1 MSEGLSGSQQPAGLG
16 PRRRFLERF
25 TSIRAKLGFVIVFA
39 VGMTVLLTYLLL
51 GYALRGSSRDAEQ
64 LKLIDSARRAATDPT
79 YRPPEGVA
87 ILRLTPDG
95 TWVGGQPPPGI
106 PVRNDRGFHIGSAEG
121 YNLVA
126 LPAYDDEGRWVGTV
140 YAIRKIP
147 SSSWLARVRDTFGFL
162 QHYAWQLLL
171 GGALAA
177 GTALLMARL
186 LALGL
191 TRPLRE
197 MARAAGT
204 MARGQYGTRVTADSR
219 DEVGQLAAAFNR
231 MAGELEQ
238 VERLR
243 RDLVANVSHELK
255 TPISALRA
263 HLENLLD
270 GVEQPDPE
278 TLQIML
284 QQSERLSRLVEQL
297 LDLSRLESG
306 DVPMDTQPTSLA
318 PLVDQVVSEVEV
330 AATGRN
336 AGVPRPRNLVA
347 RDLPP
352 VMADAERIHQV
363 LYNLLDN
370 AVRFTPSTG
379 TVEVTAAVAG
389 DRCEVTVTDT
399 GTGIPA
405 ERLQFVF
412 ERFYRAD
419 PARAR
424 EAGVTGGT
432 GIGLAIV
439 RSVVE
444 AHGGQVRAESVAGR
458 GSAFTFD
465 LPLAGVPAD
474 GDQGGDGR
482 GPDAATIRSGA
493 GAERPAVGASAT
505 TGGSQ

>member
-1 MSEGLSGSQQPAGLG
+1 MSDATPGSRAGLS

-25 TSIRAKLGFVIVFA
+25 TSIRAKLGLVIVFA

-64 LKLIDSARRAATDPT
+64 LRLIDSARQAATAAAYDPP
-79 YRPPEGVA
+79 RGVS
-87 ILRLTPDG
+87 IYRLTRDG
-95 TWVGGQPPPGI
+95 TWIGQRPPTGI
-106 PVRNDRGFHIGSAEG
+106 PVRHDRGFHIGSAEG

-147 SSSWLARVRDTFGFL
+147 STSWLARVRDTFGFL

-204 MARGQYGTRVTADSR
+204 MARGDYGTRVSADSR

-270 GVEQPDPE
+270 GVEQPDRE

-306 DVPMDTQPTSLA
+306 DVPMDARPMSLA

-330 AATGRN
+330 AATGRTT
-336 AGVPRPRNLVA
+336 GVPRPRNLVA
-347 RDLPP
+347 HDLPA

-363 LYNLLDN
+363 LFNLLDN
-370 AVRFTPSTG
+370 AVKFTPPDG
-379 TVEVTAAVAG
+379 TVEVTAAVVG

-405 ERLQFVF
+405 DGLQFVF

-424 EAGVTGGT
+424 DSGGTGGT

-444 AHGGQVRAESVAGR
+444 AHGGRVRAESEAGR
-458 GSAFTFD
+458 GSVFTFD
-465 LPLAGVPAD
+465 LPLAGSPASGDNDGGDLRAVAATPHAAD
-474 GDQGGDGR
+474 G
-482 GPDAATIRSGA
+482 

-505 TGGSQ
+505 TGGDQ

>member
-1 MSEGLSGSQQPAGLG
+1 MTQR
-16 PRRRFLERF
+16 PRSIARSRFLERF

-64 LKLIDSARRAATDPT
+64 LKLIDAARHAATDPT
-79 YRPPEGVA
+79 YDPPSGVT
-87 ILRLTPDG
+87 ILRLSRDG
-95 TWVGGQPPPGI
+95 RWNTKPPPGL

-121 YNLVA
+121 HDLVA
-126 LPAYDDEGRWVGTV
+126 LPAYDEEGRWVGTV
-140 YAIRKIP
+140 YAIREIP
-147 SSSWLARVRDTFGFL
+147 STSWLARVRDTFGFL
-162 QHYAWQLLL
+162 RHYWWQLLL

-177 GTALLMARL
+177 GGALAMARL

-204 MARGQYGTRVTADSR
+204 MARGDYGTRVSADSR
-219 DEVGQLAAAFNR
+219 DEVGKLAAAFNR
-231 MAGELEQ
+231 MAAELEQ

-270 GVEQPDPE
+270 GVERPDPE

-306 DVPMDTQPTSLA
+306 DVPMDLQPVALA
-318 PLVDQVVSEVEV
+318 PLVDQVVGEVEV
-330 AATGRN
+330 AAAGRN
-336 AGVPRPRNLVA
+336 ASVPRPENLVPA
-347 RDLPP
+347 DLPR
-352 VMADAERIHQV
+352 VMADAERVHQV

-370 AVRFTPSTG
+370 AMRFTPPAGS
-379 TVEVTAAVAG
+379 VRVAACVVG

-399 GTGIPA
+399 GPGIPA
-405 ERLQFVF
+405 EHLPFVF

-419 PARAR
+419 AARAR
-424 EAGVTGGT
+424 GSRGTGGT

-444 AHGGQVRAESVAGR
+444 AHGGSVRAESGPGT

-465 LPLAGVPAD
+465 LPLAGQPAGDRHRDD
-474 GDQGGDGR
+474 GPPTAGSSA
-482 GPDAATIRSGA
+482 PPAASDTP
-493 GAERPAVGASAT
+493 RPAVGASAT
-505 TGGSQ
+505 GGTT

>member
-1 MSEGLSGSQQPAGLG
+1 VTSTAARS
-16 PRRRFLERF
+16 RFLERF

-39 VGMTVLLTYLLL
+39 VGMTVVLTYLIL

-64 LKLIDSARRAATDPT
+64 LKLIDAARHAATQST
-79 YRPPEGVA
+79 YEPPRGVT
-87 ILRLTPDG
+87 ILRLTRDG
-95 TWVGGQPPPGI
+95 KWEGTPPPGLPI
-106 PVRNDRGFHIGSAEG
+106 RHDRGFHIGSSRG
-121 YNLVA
+121 YDLVA
-126 LPAYDDEGRWVGTV
+126 LPAYDDQGRWVGTV

-147 SSSWLARVRDTFGFL
+147 STSWFARARDTFGFL
-162 QHYAWQLLL
+162 HHYWWQLLL

-177 GTALLMARL
+177 GGALAMARL

-204 MARGQYGTRVTADSR
+204 MATGDYGTRVTADSR
-219 DEVGQLAAAFNR
+219 DEVGQLAGAFNR

-270 GVEQPDPE
+270 GVERPDPE
-278 TLQIML
+278 TLQVML

-306 DVPMDTQPTSLA
+306 DVPMDLQPVALA

-330 AATGRN
+330 AASGRG
-336 AGVPRPRNLVA
+336 ASVPRPRNLVP
-347 RDLPP
+347 RDLPQ
-352 VMADAERIHQV
+352 VLADPERVHQV

-379 TVEVTAAVAG
+379 SVEVTAVVDA
-389 DRCEVTVTDT
+389 DRCAVTVADT
-399 GTGIPA
+399 GPGIPA
-405 ERLQFVF
+405 EHLPFVF

-419 PARAR
+419 AARAR
-424 EAGVTGGT
+424 GSRGTGGT

-444 AHGGQVRAESVAGR
+444 AHGGQVRAESQPGR

-465 LPLAGVPAD
+465 LPLAAQPAGDDPDRRGDVPGTA
-474 GDQGGDGR
+474 
-482 GPDAATIRSGA
+482 PPAASDAA
-493 GAERPAVGASAT
+493 RPAVGATAP
-505 TGGSQ
+505 TGGTT

>member
-1 MSEGLSGSQQPAGLG
+1 MSDRARPITRS
-16 PRRRFLERF
+16 RFLERF

-64 LKLIDSARRAATDPT
+64 LKLIDAARHAATQPGFDP
-79 YRPPEGVA
+79 PSGVT
-87 ILRLTPDG
+87 ILRLSRDG
-95 TWVGGQPPPGI
+95 RWSRPPPPGL
-106 PVRNDRGFHIGSAEG
+106 PVRNDRGFHIGSAQG
-121 YNLVA
+121 YDLVA
-126 LPAYDDEGRWVGTV
+126 LPAYDEEGRWGGTV

-147 SSSWLARVRDTFGFL
+147 STALLARVRDTFGFL
-162 QHYAWQLLL
+162 RHYWWQLLL

-177 GTALLMARL
+177 GGALAMARL

-204 MARGQYGTRVTADSR
+204 MARGDYGTRVSADTR

-270 GVEQPDPE
+270 GVERPEPE

-306 DVPMDTQPTSLA
+306 DVPMEPQPVGLG
-318 PLVDQVVSEVEV
+318 PLVDQVVGELEV
-330 AATGRN
+330 AAGGRN
-336 AGVPRPRNLVA
+336 AGVPRPENLVPA
-347 RDLPP
+347 DLPTLS
-352 VMADAERIHQV
+352 ADPERVHQV

-370 AVRFTPSTG
+370 AVRFTPPTG
-379 TVEVTAAVAG
+379 SVRVTAAVVG

-399 GTGIPA
+399 GPGIPA
-405 ERLQFVF
+405 EHLPFVF

-419 PARAR
+419 AARAR
-424 EAGVTGGT
+424 GSVGTGGT

-444 AHGGQVRAESVAGR
+444 AHGGRVRAESEPGR

-465 LPLAGVPAD
+465 LPLAGLPAGGEH
-474 GDQGGDGR
+474 GDDGR
-482 GPDAATIRSGA
+482 VGA
-493 GAERPAVGASAT
+493 GRTPAPPTASDGRRPAVGAGT
-505 TGGSQ
+505 TGGTT

>member
-1 MSEGLSGSQQPAGLG
+1 MSDRPSSSSRRQG
-16 PRRRFLERF
+16 RRRFLERF
-25 TSIRAKLGFVIVFA
+25 PSIRAKLAFVIVFA

-51 GYALRGSSRDAEQ
+51 GYALRGSERDAEQ
-64 LKLIDSARRAATDPT
+64 LRLIDAARLAST
-79 YRPPEGVA
+79 RPSYEPPGGVT

-95 TWVGGQPPPGI
+95 KWRGTPPEGL
-106 PVRNDRGFHIGSAEG
+106 PVIRDRGFHIGSTEG

-126 LPAYDDEGRWVGTV
+126 LPAYDDQGRWLGTV
-140 YAIRKIP
+140 YAVRKLP
-147 SSSWLARVRDTFGFL
+147 TSGWLARLRDTFGFL
-162 QHYAWQLLL
+162 KHYWWQLLL
-171 GGALAA
+171 GGAIAA
-177 GTALLMARL
+177 GGALAMARL
-186 LALGL
+186 LSLGL

-197 MARAAGT
+197 MARAAGE
-204 MARGQYGTRVTADSR
+204 MARGDYGARVSADSR

-231 MAGELEQ
+231 MASELEQ

-306 DVPMDTQPTSLA
+306 DVPMELA
-318 PLVDQVVSEVEV
+318 PVRLGPLIDQVVGEVQV
-330 AATGRN
+330 AAHGRG
-336 AGVPRPRNLVA
+336 ASVPEPENLVPA
-347 RDLPP
+347 DAPA
-352 VMADAERIHQV
+352 VMADRERVHQV

-370 AVRFTPSTG
+370 AVRFTPPTG
-379 TVEVTAAVAG
+379 SVSVSAAVVDG
-389 DRCEVTVTDT
+389 RCEVRVSDT
-399 GTGIPA
+399 GPGIPA
-405 ERLQFVF
+405 EHLPFVF

-419 PARAR
+419 AARTR
-424 EAGVTGGT
+424 GRGGT

-444 AHGGQVRAESVAGR
+444 AHGGRVRAESEPGR

-465 LPLAGVPAD
+465 LPLAETEAGGAMPPEGPGPAAA
-474 GDQGGDGR
+474 GDVS
-482 GPDAATIRSGA
+482 PAGA
-493 GAERPAVGASAT
+493 GGRPAVGASAS
-505 TGGSQ
+505 TGGTE